1 VEEAVVGAAADSAA
15 AVVAV
20 AVDLAGSEVEAVS
33 VAVAP
38 ADLGDPWRE

>member
-1 VEEAVVGAAADSAA
+1 
-15 AVVAV
+15 
-20 AVDLAGSEVEAVS
+20 LAGSEVEAVS